1 MSKRPNPVTR
11 IWHGSLLLLGSVL
24 AITLTLELL
33 ASIWGWLLLIGL
45 LVAGAGVL
53 VRWRGSRRDRW

>member
-1 MSKRPNPVTR
+1 MSKHRDPVTR
-11 IWHGSLLLLGSVL
+11 IWHGSLLLLGSAL
-24 AITLTLELL
+24 AIALTLELL

-53 VRWRGSRRDRW
+53 IRWVGSRRDRW